1 MYRIILSIL
10 FLALNGV
17 CAFANNT
24 PALPSVIKSVIVYRQ
39 GAKVEH
45 QGTATLKQGSNEI
58 VFDNLI
64 GLGVNESSLQV
75 TVKGNS
81 KLLSAKY
88 SIDYL
93 TETKDQSGLTP
104 LRDSSILLN
113 DQITTLNNERQVY
126 QQEENLITTASA
138 KVGNGTQTG
147 LTVAEMKSMT
157 EFYRSRL
164 FEIRK
169 NTEAINIKL
178 RNLNEAINRINNQI
192 NQISSVA
199 SRQTGKLLLNIH
211 ADNSETIQIVFSYLT
226 MNASWTPLYDLR
238 SKGVDKTIEVIAKA
252 AIYQSSGIEWKNVTM
267 RLSTGNPTLSNNR
280 PILNPRYVD
289 FYVPYAYGGYA
300 DGVVSTTNMAQVPA
314 TEQLEDVKS
323 VADKPRAPQAQ
334 PDEIVNSI
342 FEVKYAQNIPTDGQ
356 EHIVIYDEYDMPATY
371 EYHSVP
377 RLDPAAFLLAKIAE
391 FGKYNLQPGTANI
404 FLEDTYIGQ
413 TFLDPRTVADTLL
426 LSLGRDENISV
437 KRTEMRDLT
446 EIKTLGANKKET
458 HVYEIFVKNNKNVPI
473 NIDIL
478 DQIPITNNADIEV
491 KLLESNAAQYITEY
505 GKLEWRANI
514 PAYQN
519 KRIRFSYYI
528 KYPKDKAINCH

>member
-1 MYRIILSIL
+1 MYRITLSIL

-17 CAFANNT
+17 CAFADNT

-58 VFDNLI
+58 IFDNLI

-81 KLLSAKY
+81 KLLSARY

-126 QQEENLITTASA
+126 QQEENLIITASA

-178 RNLNEAINRINNQI
+178 RNLNETLIRINNQI

-199 SRQTGKLLLNIH
+199 SKQTGKLLLNIH

-252 AIYQSSGIEWKNVTM
+252 AIYQSSGLEWKNVTM
-267 RLSTGNPTLSNNR
+267 RLSTGNPTLSNKPPHTKPSICGLLCALRLRRLCRWGGIN
-280 PILNPRYVD
+280 YQ
-289 FYVPYAYGGYA
+289 YGT
-300 DGVVSTTNMAQVPA
+300 S
-314 TEQLEDVKS
+314 S
-323 VADKPRAPQAQ
+323 R
-334 PDEIVNSI
+334 
-342 FEVKYAQNIPTDGQ
+342 
-356 EHIVIYDEYDMPATY
+356 H
-371 EYHSVP
+371 
-377 RLDPAAFLLAKIAE
+377 
-391 FGKYNLQPGTANI
+391 
-404 FLEDTYIGQ
+404 
-413 TFLDPRTVADTLL
+413 
-426 LSLGRDENISV
+426 
-437 KRTEMRDLT
+437 
-446 EIKTLGANKKET
+446 
-458 HVYEIFVKNNKNVPI
+458 
-473 NIDIL
+473 
-478 DQIPITNNADIEV
+478 
-491 KLLESNAAQYITEY
+491 
-505 GKLEWRANI
+505 
-514 PAYQN
+514 
-519 KRIRFSYYI
+519 
-528 KYPKDKAINCH
+528 